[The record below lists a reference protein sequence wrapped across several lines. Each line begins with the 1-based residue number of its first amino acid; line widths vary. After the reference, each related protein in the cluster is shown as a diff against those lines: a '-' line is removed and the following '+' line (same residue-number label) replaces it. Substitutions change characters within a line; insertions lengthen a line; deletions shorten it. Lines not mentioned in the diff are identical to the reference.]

1 MPMFRSGPDQ
11 APPWCEM
18 ECFEILTL
26 ERGQSHRFER
36 RGRRELLLV
45 AAGACRLAAGDAVVF
60 GRRGALMELP
70 TRAGRFEV
78 LQTTHPTTLVHMAG
92 RWDDTHGGA
101 GLFIVGEGDNR
112 SRPGDPIDYPKTT
125 RFDNHYH
132 DCDEYWIFL
141 DGSGVVYSE
150 DHRYEVKPGDCIA
163 TGMGH
168 HHDVAEVHGTV
179 LTGAWL
185 ETSHRGRQRRGH
197 LWEHTHG
204 PAQPGPQRV

>member
-1 MPMFRSGPDQ
+1 MPIFRSGPDQ

-18 ECFEILTL
+18 GCFEILTL
-26 ERGQSHRFER
+26 EPGQSHRFER

-101 GLFIVGEGDNR
+101 GLFIVGEVTTAPGPATR
-112 SRPGDPIDYPKTT
+112 STTPRPRGSTITT
-125 RFDNHYH
+125 TTATST
-132 DCDEYWIFL
+132 
-141 DGSGVVYSE
+141 GSSWTGPAWSTP
-150 DHRYEVKPGDCIA
+150 RTIA
-163 TGMGH
+163 T
-168 HHDVAEVHGTV
+168 
-179 LTGAWL
+179 
-185 ETSHRGRQRRGH
+185 R
-197 LWEHTHG
+197 
-204 PAQPGPQRV
+204 